1 MERSALAADA
11 VSRNASGQFPPS
23 QTKSRPSRTKKNGF
37 GFSWISSSDSG
48 LFNGLPALQIKK
60 MQLQDG
66 VPRPTTSILRGPLP
80 EAIGSLGRS
89 PRRLTTP
96 RRPPW
101 ELRPPRKQRP
111 QPSRRPVRENRRG
124 AHHRHDNDRRS
135 EKIGSQSGGR
145 RGFDGLGHPV
155 FSSQCVRTYM
165 ERGPDF
171 GKGNVLVGGR
181 KFSLN
186 CLSIACSQPHGL
198 PGRRIG
204 VDPADTFAATD

>member
-11 VSRNASGQFPPS
+11 VSRNASGQIPPS
-23 QTKSRPSRTKKNGF
+23 QTKSRPSRTKKTALDFLGF
-37 GFSWISSSDSG
+37 PSSDSG

-101 ELRPPRKQRP
+101 ELRPPRKRRP

-135 EKIGSQSGGR
+135 ERIGSQSSGR
-145 RGFDGLGHPV
+145 DGFDGLGHLV
-155 FSSQCVRTYM
+155 FSSQCLRTYI
-165 ERGPDF
+165 EHSPDF
-171 GKGNVLVGGR
+171 GKGNVRVGGR
-181 KFSLN
+181 KFFAELPVD
-186 CLSIACSQPHGL
+186 CLLSTARVPR
-198 PGRRIG
+198 P
-204 VDPADTFAATD
+204 TDRS